1 MNFIKCLKR
10 HIPVMYCRIYFL
22 RGPSSFRLHLRG
34 QKIKIIKKF
43 ICWQKLKYLDK
54 SRKIYK
60 KYETW
65 IFGFMWTAPEKKK
78 SCILNNVKKLIS
90 SEFLFPMTSA
100 RGKILWITRK
110 HSCTL
115 MLTNQQQTS
124 LKSWNTSWNS
134 LPLTFSQTALLFNN
148 RVQKF
153 SNISIVDDVF
163 SLTDKILDR
172 GCLHNSTWYKKFR
185 KRESRRLMELS
196 ARCKQKQKTRNNSSI
211 DGARGLEKLLSFS
224 YKSIILLWLSLSLAY
239 INKWSRRKIAE
250 S

>member
-1 MNFIKCLKR
+1 MLTKAK
-10 HIPVMYCRIYFL
+10 V
-22 RGPSSFRLHLRG
+22 
-34 QKIKIIKKF
+34 
-43 ICWQKLKYLDK
+43 DK

-78 SCILNNVKKLIS
+78 SYILNNVKKLIS

-153 SNISIVDDVF
+153 SNISIVDVF
-163 SLTDKILDR
+163 SLTDKFWIVDVYTIPHDIR
-172 GCLHNSTWYKKFR
+172 NSVNENRVDWWNYPPDVNKNKKLETTHR
-185 KRESRRLMELS
+185 STVREVWKNFSHFL
-196 ARCKQKQKTRNNSSI
+196 TN
-211 DGARGLEKLLSFS
+211 LLF
-224 YKSIILLWLSLSLAY
+224 YYDYHYRWLT
-239 INKWSRRKIAE
+239 
-250 S
+250 